1 MNPRWDCKTLT
12 DASLLHTTS
21 HADARRAVRRAVA
34 VRCDVV
40 SHYGDVAEPHLASE
54 VSPFG
59 LWIDTAMPLHPGSEV
74 VVGFRPPRYE
84 GPELLVFGRVTR
96 AVTGRRRGDRG
107 RLGMAVEFRD
117 LSDGERQ
124 TLSESLVGIPPRL
137 DRVRFA
143 G

>member
-1 MNPRWDCKTLT
+1 MDPRWDKRTPT
-12 DASLLHTTS
+12 DASLHPTTS
-21 HADARRAVRRAVA
+21 HADARRAVRRAVG

-40 SHYGDVAEPHLASE
+40 SHYGDVPEPHLASD
-54 VSPFG
+54 VSPYG

-84 GPELLVFGRVTR
+84 GPEMLVFGTVTR
-96 AVTGRRRGDRG
+96 VVTGRRRGDRG

-117 LSDGERQ
+117 LSDEDRS
-124 TLSESLVGIPPRL
+124 TIRESLVGIPPRV
-137 DRVRFA
+137 DRLRIA